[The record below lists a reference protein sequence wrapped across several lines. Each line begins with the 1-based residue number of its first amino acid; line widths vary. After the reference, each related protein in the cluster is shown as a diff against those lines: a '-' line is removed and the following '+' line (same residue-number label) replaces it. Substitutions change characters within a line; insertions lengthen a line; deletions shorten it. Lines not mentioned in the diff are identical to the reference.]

1 MEGPVTN
8 LILAMMYAS
17 VQNTVT
23 EVGVKNATQ
32 VIITL

>member
-17 VQNTVT
+17 AQNTVT
-23 EVGVKNATQ
+23 EVSVRNATQ
-32 VIITL
+32 VLKF